1 MRNAEENKKSLK
13 RLYEGVW
20 NGENPDVADD
30 IVDDGYFIHDREL
43 AEKMEGPEL
52 YKALA
57 SGTREIFP
65 DMKFSI
71 EDILATDD
79 KVALR
84 WSMTG
89 THEGPMFGEEPTG
102 KEVELTAIEINR
114 FENGRLVETWTQSDM
129 LGLKEQLGVE
139 GSEDSES

>member
-1 MRNAEENKKSLK
+1 
-13 RLYEGVW
+13 
-20 NGENPDVADD
+20 
-30 IVDDGYFIHDREL
+30 
-43 AEKMEGPEL
+43 
-52 YKALA
+52 
-57 SGTREIFP
+57 
-65 DMKFSI
+65 MKFSI

-84 WSMTG
+84 WTMTG

-129 LGLKEQLGVE
+129 LGLKEQII
-139 GSEDSES
+139 EDSDDSVS